1 MVEIEEWNSSAAN
14 LTLVNNRRHI
24 VTNRWLTLVGEEA
37 LANFLALV
45 GTGFGSEINSV
56 LGLGGLA

>member
-1 MVEIEEWNSSAAN
+1 MGFVQTIADYHVIHSAF
-14 LTLVNNRRHI
+14 TF
-24 VTNRWLTLVGEEA
+24 VGEEA

-45 GTGFGSEINSV
+45 GTGFGSEIGNV